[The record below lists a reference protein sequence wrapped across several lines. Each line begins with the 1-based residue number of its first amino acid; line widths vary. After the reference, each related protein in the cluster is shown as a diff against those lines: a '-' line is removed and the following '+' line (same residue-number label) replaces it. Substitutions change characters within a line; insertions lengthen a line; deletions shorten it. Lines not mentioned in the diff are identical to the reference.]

1 MNPQVDQHRSYRVQ
15 NDQSWVQDEQQEGD
29 SRSSKITDLEIPF
42 FFLRKPGQ
50 ASIMIRIEGD
60 GREQCEKI
68 LRSLEIVGDTSK
80 YDLLRLDRYPKEYT
94 VLIVV
99 NPDSE

>member
-1 MNPQVDQHRSYRVQ
+1 MVPQD
-15 NDQSWVQDEQQEGD
+15 DQSWVSDEQQQEE

-50 ASIMIRIEGD
+50 GTIMIRIEGD
-60 GREQCEKI
+60 GRAQCEKI
-68 LRSLEIVGDTSK
+68 LRSLEIVGDPSK
-80 YDLLRLDRYPKEYT
+80 YNLLRLDRYPKEYMA
-94 VLIVV
+94 LIVV